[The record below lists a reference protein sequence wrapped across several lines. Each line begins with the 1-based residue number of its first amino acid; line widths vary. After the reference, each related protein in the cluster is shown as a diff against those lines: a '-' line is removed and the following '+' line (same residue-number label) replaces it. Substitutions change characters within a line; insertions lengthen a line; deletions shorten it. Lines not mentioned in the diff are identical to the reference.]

1 MRVHE
6 FVCTDC
12 KTDVFS
18 FGGPPDETRCVGCN
32 TVRELMP
39 MLPERER
46 QLRDLLGC
54 QLPKDDDAL
63 RATDQSPG

>member
-6 FVCTDC
+6 FVCADC
-12 KTDVFS
+12 KANVIS
-18 FGGPPDETRCVGCN
+18 YGGPTDETRCVGCN
-32 TVRELMP
+32 TVRSLMP
-39 MLPERER
+39 LSPEGEKE
-46 QLRDLLGC
+46 LRDLLGC